1 MADQAKKEPSFVLPL
16 YVVNM
21 LSDKQLMSK
30 VAPDYDLGELIG
42 RYGFGDRPK
51 AA

>member
-21 LSDKQLMSK
+21 LNDRELMSK
-30 VAPDYDLGELIG
+30 MATDYDLGDLLD
-42 RYGFGDRPK
+42 RYGLMDPPK